1 MSNLNRRLRTISQ
14 FVERAP
20 RQMHEK
26 FVSETPIDTG
36 NARRKTALSG
46 NEIQANYDYS
56 IRLEKESWSRQAPQ
70 GMSQPTI
77 DWIQQR
83 LRGL

>member
-1 MSNLNRRLRTISQ
+1 MSNLSRRLTNVNRL
-14 FVERAP
+14 VEGAAKD
-20 RQMHEK
+20 MHRK

-36 NARRKTALSG
+36 NARRRTDLSG

-56 IRLEKESWSRQAPQ
+56 IRLEKEGWSRQAPS
-70 GMSQPTI
+70 GMSAPTI
-77 DWIQQR
+77 AWQQQR